1 MEDYI
6 QIYTT
11 TDTIDIAQAI
21 SNRLVEERLAAC
33 VQVLGPITS
42 TYWWQGKIET
52 SQEWL
57 CIIKSKKSL
66 YKQIEDT
73 IKSIHHYDVP
83 EIIAVPITMG
93 SKDYFNWLKKEIKY

>member
-21 SNRLVEERLAAC
+21 SNKLVEERLAAC
-33 VQVLGPITS
+33 AQVLGPITS